1 MPSVLIFYPER
12 CQPLMSPT
20 SSMAFDSVVLSAG
33 TNELTSNAI
42 ELIQKHPDYARFAK
56 LKAIEIIEKSEVVD
70 LQTNSDITD
79 LSAYAIEQAQT
90 IINST
95 SDLDTLDSWL
105 KSETRQKVRATI
117 ATRITQVKSG
127 SL

>member
-1 MPSVLIFYPER
+1 
-12 CQPLMSPT
+12 MSPT

-33 TNELTSNAI
+33 TNELTTDAI

-56 LKAIEIIEKSEVVD
+56 LKAIEVIEKSEVVD
-70 LQTNSDITD
+70 LQINSDITD

-105 KSETRQKVRATI
+105 KSETRQKIRATI